1 MSITY
6 SNKTRRLLKNTI
18 SNKLPDNT
26 TQSITA
32 ENIRDVTR
40 NLILPATFAP
50 VMIYAGTIDKDDII
64 DKYYNPAY
72 FVAQNESDPTA
83 SYNILK
89 TDDRIVSG
97 PDETNTV
104 DALSPNGKE
113 MVCGYTIS
121 SGLITNFKIIEP
133 GGGYKVGEEISMNI
147 GNSVKVFTY
156 QGVIRKTSTD
166 YIYEMTTNWDQE
178 NFNHIADNT
187 IVSATPVNIFVSS
200 NSSFSVHN
208 GMSTLNTLV
217 CKFTVGQGNS
227 ADTSESQF
235 VQIWRVPGF

>member
-18 SNKLPDNT
+18 SDKLPDNT

-50 VMIYAGTIDKDDII
+50 VMIYAGSISKNTII

-89 TDDRIVSG
+89 TEDRIASG
-97 PDETNTV
+97 PDETDTV
-104 DALSPNGKE
+104 DVVSPNGIGMICE
-113 MVCGYTIS
+113 YTIS

-133 GGGYKVGEEISMNI
+133 GGGYKVGEEISMDI

-166 YIYEMTTNWDQE
+166 YLYEMTTNGDQE
-178 NFNHIADNT
+178 NFNHKADNT
-187 IVSATPVNIFVSS
+187 IISATPAAAGVASDGYFV
-200 NSSFSVHN
+200 VDN
-208 GMSTLNTLV
+208 GMSTLNTLS
-217 CKFTVGQGNS
+217 CKFVIGQLNTPAAS
-227 ADTSESQF
+227 VSQF
-235 VQIWRVPGF
+235 VQIWRAPGF

>member
-6 SNKTRRLLKNTI
+6 SNKTRRLLKDTI

-50 VMIYAGTIDKDDII
+50 VMIYAGTINKNNIV

-97 PDETNTV
+97 SDQTGTV
-104 DALSPNGKE
+104 FVTSPNGID
-113 MVCGYTIS
+113 MVCEYTIS
-121 SGLITNFKIIEP
+121 SGLITNFRIVEP
-133 GGGYKVGEEISMNI
+133 GGGYKVGEEISMDI

-156 QGVIRKTSTD
+156 QGVIRETSTD
-166 YIYEMTTNWDQE
+166 YLYDMTPNWDQE
-178 NFNHIADNT
+178 NFNHQADNT
-187 IVSATPVNIFVSS
+187 IVSATPVGVSVGVNDYFV
-200 NSSFSVHN
+200 VQN
-208 GMSTLNTLV
+208 GMSSLNKLV
-217 CKFTVGQGNS
+217 CKYTKASGNS
-227 ADTSESQF
+227 SETSQSQF

>member
-6 SNKTRRLLKNTI
+6 SNKTRRLLKDTI

-50 VMIYAGTIDKDDII
+50 VMIYAGTINKNNIV

-97 PDETNTV
+97 SDQTGTV
-104 DALSPNGKE
+104 FVTSPNGID
-113 MVCGYTIS
+113 MVCEYTIS
-121 SGLITNFKIIEP
+121 SGLITNFRIVEP
-133 GGGYKVGEEISMNI
+133 GGGYKVGEEISMDI

-156 QGVIRKTSTD
+156 QGV
-166 YIYEMTTNWDQE
+166 
-178 NFNHIADNT
+178 
-187 IVSATPVNIFVSS
+187 VSATPVGASVGVNDYFV
-200 NSSFSVHN
+200 VQN
-208 GMSTLNTLV
+208 GMSSLNKLV
-217 CKFTVGQGNS
+217 CKYTKASGNS
-227 ADTSESQF
+227 SETSQSQF

>member
-6 SNKTRRLLKNTI
+6 SNKTRRILKNTI
-18 SNKLPDNT
+18 SDKLPDNT

-50 VMIYAGTIDKDDII
+50 VMIYAGVISKNDII

-72 FVAQNESDPTA
+72 FAAQNESDPTA
-83 SYNILK
+83 NYNILK
-89 TDDRIVSG
+89 TDNRIVSG
-97 PDETNTV
+97 PDETDIVFVT
-104 DALSPNGKE
+104 SPNGID
-113 MVCGYTIS
+113 MVCEYTIS
-121 SGLITNFKIIEP
+121 SGLITNFRIVEP
-133 GGGYKVGEEISMNI
+133 GGGYKVGEEISMDI

-166 YIYEMTTNWDQE
+166 YIYDITQNLDQE
-178 NFNHIADNT
+178 NFNHKADNT
-187 IVSATPVNIFVSS
+187 IVSATPVGVSVGSNEYFV
-200 NSSFSVHN
+200 VQN
-208 GMSTLNTLV
+208 GMSTLNKLR
-217 CKFTVGQGNS
+217 CKFIIAGGNS
-227 ADTSESQF
+227 PEASQSQF